1 MADWLSYSLS
11 DFLMFT
17 PDTYDRLFELHNA
30 AVWPAQIL
38 AVLAAA
44 AIAVLLWRRP
54 PWQGRAVAA
63 ILAAAWLFV
72 GWAFL
77 LERYSTIF
85 PAASWL
91 AWLFFA
97 QGGLL
102 AWSAVRR
109 NADRFSLSDDASGRL
124 AAMLLAVALVLQ
136 PLAGP
141 LGGQPWNGVELFA
154 IAPDPT
160 ASATIAVLLLGA
172 GRVRWTLMVL
182 PLLWCLVSG
191 LTLAAMDSPHA
202 LLMPV
207 FGLLAVCGAL
217 LRSRRA

>member
-1 MADWLSYSLS
+1 
-11 DFLMFT
+11 MFS
-17 PDTYDRLFELHNA
+17 PDTYDRLFELHTA

-38 AVLAAA
+38 AILAAA

-72 GWAFL
+72 GWGFL

-109 NADRFSLSDDASGRL
+109 NAERLSLSDDASGRL
-124 AAMLLAVALVLQ
+124 AAMVRAVALVLQ

-141 LGGQPWNGVELFA
+141 LAGRPWTGAELFA
-154 IAPDPT
+154 VAPDPT
-160 ASATIAVLLLGA
+160 ASATLAVLLLGA
-172 GRVRWTLMVL
+172 GRVRWLPLVL

-207 FGLLAVCGAL
+207 FGVLAVCGAL

>member
-17 PDTYDRLFELHNA
+17 PDTYCRLFELHNA
-30 AVWPAQIL
+30 AVWPAQLL
-38 AVLAAA
+38 AGLAAA
-44 AIAVLLWRRP
+44 AIAVLLWRQP
-54 PWQGRAVAA
+54 PWQGRAIAA

-72 GWAFL
+72 GWVFL
-77 LERYSTIF
+77 LERYTTVL
-85 PAASWL
+85 PAAVWL

-97 QGGLL
+97 QGALL
-102 AWSAVRR
+102 AWLALRR
-109 NADRFSLSDDASGRL
+109 DPPRFALSDDAAGRL
-124 AAMLLAVALVLQ
+124 AILLLAVALVLQ

-141 LGGQPWNGVELFA
+141 LGGRPWTGAELFA

-160 ASATIAVLLLGA
+160 ASATIAVLLLASGRGA
-172 GRVRWTLMVL
+172 WPLLVL
-182 PLLWCLVSG
+182 PLAWCLISG

-207 FGLLAVCGAL
+207 FGLLAVCGAFMG
-217 LRSRRA
+217 SRRA